1 MARLRPLPY
10 REVVRKLNAA
20 GFDEVSRRSSHVKF
34 VKDTPE
40 GVVTAVVPDHREIPV
55 GTLKSILRQAR
66 LSADQF
72 ESL

>member
-1 MARLRPLPY
+1 LARLRPLPY

-40 GVVTAVVPDHREIPV
+40 GVVTAVVPDHRERRKTARETMRILERAASSP
-55 GTLKSILRQAR
+55 KSW
-66 LSADQF
+66 
-72 ESL
+72 